1 MVQDRLEL
9 EAKREKE
16 REEAWEKQYK
26 LELQKCYKQSK
37 KWRLMAIDRGNRYN
51 KRWIL
56 VMKRLLKYTPIYVE

>member
-51 KRWIL
+51 KR
-56 VMKRLLKYTPIYVE
+56 